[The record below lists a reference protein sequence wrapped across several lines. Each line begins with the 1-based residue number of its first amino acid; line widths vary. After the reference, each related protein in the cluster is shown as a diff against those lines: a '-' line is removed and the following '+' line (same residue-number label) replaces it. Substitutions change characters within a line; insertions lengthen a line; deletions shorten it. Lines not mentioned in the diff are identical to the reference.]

1 MRIKFILIILLQTI
15 LLVGMIGMREVWI
28 SKGTKVKLKC
38 VPVDPRDIFRGD
50 YARLNYEIS
59 SLDLDSLNCK
69 ENFKRRQKIFITLKQ
84 NEKGYHYAASVSSKK
99 PEQGIFITGE
109 TTSDT
114 MTQSRWDIKVKNEKG
129 EVKSLKPN
137 WFYGIKNGDS
147 VIFCIDKQGNV
158 INFFK
163 ESTEYPQKCYGEE
176 VITFSGVVEE
186 IIETKYRSVNV
197 EYGVESYFVEEGK
210 GRIIESA
217 PRSKEILV
225 EISLN
230 KKGKGLITALYID
243 GKRF

>member
-1 MRIKFILIILLQTI
+1 MRIKFIFIILLQT
-15 LLVGMIGMREVWI
+15 LLLFGMIGMREVWI
-28 SKGTKVKLKC
+28 SNGTKVKLKC
-38 VPVDPRDIFRGD
+38 IPVDPRDIFRGD

-69 ENFKRRQKIFITLKQ
+69 EDFKRKQKIFVTLKQ
-84 NEKGYHYAASVSSKK
+84 NEKGYYDAVSVSSKK
-99 PEQGIFITGE
+99 PEQGIFMTGE
-109 TTSDT
+109 TSDT
-114 MTQSRWDIKVKNEKG
+114 MTQSRWDVKVKDEKG

-147 VIFCIDKQGNV
+147 IIFCIDKQDNV
-158 INFFK
+158 INYFK
-163 ESTEYPQKCYGEE
+163 ASTEYPQKCYGEE
-176 VITFSGVVEE
+176 VITFSSVVEE
-186 IIETKYRSVNV
+186 IIETKYKSVNV

-210 GRIIESA
+210 GRIIEAA